1 MPSRK
6 ILVILIVCLGVVGAI
21 WIWERPSAD
30 VAGSPEP
37 PIADVAITSATSSES
52 SINWQKILGSVQ
64 STTTVASGLDNI
76 GTDSSD
82 DNTLTSQLA
91 KDFMARYLLA
101 QGQQTQNGVDTSNGI
116 DTSVSDQIA
125 SDVLSS
131 GTYTTNQAV
140 VYTAKNLNVQLN
152 SDKTIVTNY
161 INIMVQNADQMAT
174 SDKQNGSEVDIINSA
189 ILNQDQNEITKL
201 DPIIQSYQILLGN
214 MLKAPTPAEAT
225 DLQLEFVNSI
235 SNVLSD
241 LRSIRQTFVDPV
253 KSLVALNSYKQ
264 DYTNMGLAIQKLQT
278 YAQIKI
284 KSFTN

>member
-52 SINWQKILGSVQ
+52 SIDWQKILGSVQ

-82 DNTLTSQLA
+82 DNTLTYQLA
-91 KDFMARYLLA
+91 KDFMGRYLLA
-101 QGQQTQNGVDTSNGI
+101 QGQQTQSGVDTSNGI

-131 GTYTTNQAV
+131 GAYTTNQAV
-140 VYTAKNLNVQLN
+140 VYTAKNLNVQPN
-152 SDKTIVTNY
+152 SSKTIMVNY
-161 INIMVQNADQMAT
+161 SNSVLKTFQQMAV
-174 SDKQNGSEVDIINSA
+174 SERQNGSEVDVINNS

-201 DPIIQSYQILLGN
+201 DPIIQSYQTLLSN
-214 MLKAPTPAEAT
+214 MLKAPVPGNAVS
-225 DLQLEFVNSI
+225 LHLEIVNSI
-235 SNVLSD
+235 SVILSD
-241 LRSIRQTFVDPV
+241 LQSIHQTFVDPV
-253 KSLVALNSYKQ
+253 KSLVSLNSYKT
-264 DYTNMGLAIQKLQT
+264 DYTNMGLAIQKWET
-278 YAQIKI
+278 YVRIKV
-284 KSFTN
+284 K